1 MVSVLKFNL
10 FRRKNGK
17 WHEVRWRSGARH
29 IFLALRFAPDGTGP
43 SAAAPTIEKLPQ
55 PRAENGTPESGT
67 PENGAPHPSQSAHA
81 EADEALI
88 IREVQAAV
96 AEYNRMN
103 LCALRVAGI
112 RYLAVGG
119 ADPRDHGTA
128 TRKLLN
134 LL

>member
-10 FRRKNGK
+10 FGRKNGK
-17 WHEVRWRSGARH
+17 WHEVRWRSGPRH
-29 IFLALRFAPDGTGP
+29 VYLALRFAPDGAG
-43 SAAAPTIEKLPQ
+43 SAAAPTIERLP
-55 PRAENGTPESGT
+55 AENGAGAAAAEGT
-67 PENGAPHPSQSAHA
+67 NGDKQGTT
-81 EADEALI
+81 DEAQI
-88 IREVQAAV
+88 ILAVQAAV

-112 RYLAVGG
+112 RYRAGGG
-119 ADPRDHGTA
+119 AEPLDHGTA

>member
-1 MVSVLKFNL
+1 MTMATVFNL

-17 WHEVRWRSGARH
+17 WHEVRWRNGPRQ
-29 IFLALRFAPDGTGP
+29 IFMALRFASEDAGP
-43 SAAAPTIEKLPQ
+43 SDAPPTIERLP
-55 PRAENGTPESGT
+55 PADPAEDMPVGAESK
-67 PENGAPHPSQSAHA
+67 
-81 EADEALI
+81 ADEALI
-88 IREVQAAV
+88 VQEVARAV

-112 RYLAVGG
+112 RYRATGD
-119 ADPRDHGTA
+119 ADHIDHGTA